1 MTYKTTG
8 APSDLLGRNAPFDFP
23 PFAVDANARHI
34 HVNLNFQLTWSAK
47 QENYKRTSDHY
58 LIYTEHMW
66 DNGRFLLMGLI
77 TLAHERMP
85 ARDTRL
91 LSYFSEV
98 AENFHASCTALTG
111 ITQRGLLPRSTKP
124 PRFRRKQGDRPGSL
138 YRKLW
143 SGTILVVLHNWLV
156 T

>member
-8 APSDLLGRNAPFDFP
+8 APSDLLGRDAPFDFP
-23 PFAVDANARHI
+23 PFAVDANVRHI
-34 HVNLNFQLTWSAK
+34 HVNLNFQLTWSAR
-47 QENYKRTSDHY
+47 QENYNRTSDHY

-77 TLAHERMP
+77 TPAHERMP

-98 AENFHASCTALTG
+98 AESFHAS
-111 ITQRGLLPRSTKP
+111 
-124 PRFRRKQGDRPGSL
+124 
-138 YRKLW
+138 
-143 SGTILVVLHNWLV
+143 
-156 T
+156 